1 MLCLTMF
8 GKQPVIK
15 MRLSVARYL
24 AWVFPAVIKE
34 HDVYAISNSQNY
46 ISERNLMMLLHSN
59 YMTHPEGYYHKRG
72 FDKVWSLVDSIH
84 DDDLFYH
91 VLGNEIAGIAW
102 RQWFLGR
109 LDKILIVYENAAE
122 KYYWCLVAGDDLA
135 LLKFALS
142 HMGKF
147 KEIMYGGSMKSLIQS
162 FHDKKREEFI
172 RRYRLINPERADILD
187 ECRTD
192 SECDKFLKNDKD
204 FMKVLRQRLMDA
216 GKFESID
223 YLTGADLG
231 Q

>member
-1 MLCLTMF
+1 M
-8 GKQPVIK
+8 
-15 MRLSVARYL
+15 
-24 AWVFPAVIKE
+24 
-34 HDVYAISNSQNY
+34 
-46 ISERNLMMLLHSN
+46 
-59 YMTHPEGYYHKRG
+59 
-72 FDKVWSLVDSIH
+72 
-84 DDDLFYH
+84 
-91 VLGNEIAGIAW
+91 
-102 RQWFLGR
+102 
-109 LDKILIVYENAAE
+109 
-122 KYYWCLVAGDDLA
+122 
-135 LLKFALS
+135 KFALS

-147 KEIMYGGSMKSLIQS
+147 KEILYGGSMKSLIQS
-162 FHDKKREEFI
+162 FHDKKREEYI